1 MATQRQIK
9 ANRENAQHSTGP
21 RTVEGK
27 RRTARNAVTHG
38 LVSKNPLIP
47 GEDPAEYNE
56 LLLGFH
62 DTFRPSSPC
71 EHTLVRQMVDAEWRL
86 RRVSRLETALVCS
99 AFEDRRR
106 LVDDY
111 DEPDR
116 DADTDY
122 VLGKLMQNC
131 TEEFIQFGRYES
143 RLRRAFTQALKQLIE
158 LRELATRERALA
170 FEEHRCKLV
179 G

>member
-1 MATQRQIK
+1 MATKRQIE
-9 ANRENAQHSTGP
+9 ANRKNAQYSTGP

-47 GEDPAEYNE
+47 GEDPGDHEQLVLAYFEM
-56 LLLGFH
+56 
-62 DTFRPSSPC
+62 FRPSNPC
-71 EHTLVRQMVDAEWRL
+71 EHTLVHQMVDAEWRL

-99 AFEDRRR
+99 AFEDHRR

-111 DEPDR
+111 DGPGG
-116 DADTDY
+116 DADTGY
-122 VLGKLMQNC
+122 LLGKLMQNC
-131 TEEFIQFGRYES
+131 TDEFIQFGRYET

-158 LRELATRERALA
+158 LRELTTRERALA
-170 FEEHRCKLV
+170 FKEHRCKLE